1 MFGGVAVDVGICE
14 AFAVPW
20 TALRMD
26 AFVPLCP
33 LYRGAVEERYV
44 ILEYL
49 HPGLLPSGHRRAFA
63 QGSGHGRFGSGR
75 PAGAVAFSAPAALG
89 PSAFSGRDRRD
100 RRTDPGEV
108 VIDELVGV
116 WIALLP
122 LGAGQWSWPGL
133 VWAFALFRLF
143 DIWKP
148 WPVHA
153 SENWLPAGW
162 GIMLDDILAGLMAM
176 CCMLVLR
183 ALGWV

>member
-1 MFGGVAVDVGICE
+1 MIFVTGGLAATRAE
-14 AFAVPW
+14 
-20 TALRMD
+20 
-26 AFVPLCP
+26 
-33 LYRGAVEERYV
+33 
-44 ILEYL
+44 IL
-49 HPGLLPSGHRRAFA
+49 
-63 QGSGHGRFGSGR
+63 
-75 PAGAVAFSAPAALG
+75 LG
-89 PSAFSGRDRRD
+89 
-100 RRTDPGEV
+100 RTDPGEV
-108 VIDELVGV
+108 VIDELAGV